1 LPRLRVLRI
10 TVQPD
15 KLAPIDL
22 DNFEIEKLK
31 RAEID
36 AVLFGDDNA
45 EYPLTIRLDIRA
57 NIVSVFP
64 TDDRIHAGFTL
75 LAVVLTWAA
84 SYGDHSKF
92 TVGYPIEKSK
102 SDCRISVSNPEL
114 FLGFLHHVKQGEG
127 IDLITSGPLI
137 VE

>member
-1 LPRLRVLRI
+1 LSRLGVLRI

-15 KLAPIDL
+15 KLTPIDV
-22 DNFEIEKLK
+22 DNFEIEKFK

-36 AVLFGDDNA
+36 AVLSGNDGA

-64 TDDRIHAGFTL
+64 TNEHIHAGFTL
-75 LAVVLTWAA
+75 LAVVLTWA
-84 SYGDHSKF
+84 STYGDHSKF
-92 TVGYPIEKSK
+92 TVSYPIEKSK

-114 FLGFLHHVKQGEG
+114 FLGFLHHVKQSEG

-137 VE
+137 VD